1 MRRIHDLLHNR
12 QGISYVK
19 TAAIVL
25 LFCLLLSL
33 ILTYASWMTMIQT
46 TRADTQRVLDSFC
59 IEKAREIYS
68 SIKQGNN
75 QMSRG
80 EYTDAFMAEL
90 IDELGL
96 AKSGETVYHKGDS
109 GEIIYRFSNPLI
121 SNLRDDTLTLT
132 TDYELVFP
140 VTFAGKRL
148 TDLHV
153 PLRVTSAY
161 VLRD

>member
-1 MRRIHDLLHNR
+1 MQRVRDLLCNR
-12 QGISYVK
+12 HGVSYVK

-25 LFCLLLSL
+25 MFCFLLSL
-33 ILTYASWMTMIQT
+33 VLTYASWMTMIQT
-46 TRADTQRVLDSFC
+46 TRADTQRVLDSFT
-59 IEKAREIYS
+59 IKKAREIYS

-109 GEIIYRFSNPLI
+109 GETIYRFSNHLFLI
-121 SNLRDDTLTLT
+121 
-132 TDYELVFP
+132 
-140 VTFAGKRL
+140 
-148 TDLHV
+148 
-153 PLRVTSAY
+153 
-161 VLRD
+161 

>member
-1 MRRIHDLLHNR
+1 M
-12 QGISYVK
+12 
-19 TAAIVL
+19 
-25 LFCLLLSL
+25 FCLLLSL
-33 ILTYASWMTMIQT
+33 VLIYASWMTVIQT
-46 TRADTQRVLDSFC
+46 TRADTQRVLDSFT
-59 IEKAREIYS
+59 IKKAREIYS

-80 EYTDAFMAEL
+80 EYTDAFMTEL
-90 IDELGL
+90 IEELGL
-96 AKSGETVYHKGDS
+96 AKSGETVYHKDDS
-109 GEIIYRFSNPLI
+109 GETIYRFSNPLI

>member
-1 MRRIHDLLHNR
+1 MQRVRDLLCNR
-12 QGISYVK
+12 HGVSYVK

-25 LFCLLLSL
+25 MFCFLLSL
-33 ILTYASWMTMIQT
+33 VLTYASWMTMIQT
-46 TRADTQRVLDSFC
+46 TRADTQRVLDSFT
-59 IEKAREIYS
+59 IKKAREIYS

-109 GEIIYRFSNPLI
+109 GETIYRFSNPLI
-121 SNLRDDTLTLT
+121 SNLRDVTLTLT